1 MEKRSN
7 SKVQGQLD
15 FNAPLMSM
23 RRITGSPLE
32 NETVDYK
39 VDGTFDWG
47 GQSTVYR
54 SELKSGPLRN
64 PGTVPFLWEQSPGK
78 PKDEERVKATHD
90 APTPRAPRLPPG
102 RTLTIKQAHTKSAD
116 LSSDR
121 DVKNNEHGNRV
132 SSNGFQ
138 QSNIHPNS
146 DSTISANSDHAI
158 TSSIKG
164 KSNGTV
170 SNRPYSVI
178 PFSQNHA
185 YRDGLAMEDCDDFSD
200 ALETLSQTESCTV
213 ACSVSL
219 VSGMEDQDHRSTS
232 RFVDPQTRNFMID
245 RFLPAAKAMASESPQ
260 QTTRRPPVY
269 DLTMPL
275 SKGRENREPLP
286 FQSRPYIVKR
296 EIKEEE
302 DDEISGFSPKACGFF
317 PWRFRNAF
325 CHLNPVSHSARTKK
339 KKPLSLLPA
348 PNRGNAPRNL
358 SDGDALS
365 DSDDEDLTWEA
376 IYRQKIVNGNKSNGF
391 LRKGSDLKGF
401 SANDSPEIGDGLM
414 HRISYGSDSQTSNT
428 FRTPTSGG
436 ISPYRNGAPL
446 SPFSEGAGFLGFPK
460 AGKEDNIPSLES
472 RRSCNAI
479 SDIGTDDL
487 CFWKK
492 PSFLENTTRSGSV
505 SPAIEN
511 ALSVDTVHKV
521 GPSRTNP
528 GVFEYDEQVKG
539 NKSTFDLREAN
550 SETKQGISVSET
562 HLMGAMNLLEVGKES
577 EVLKPKQFEP
587 VEVSI
592 VSANMKAEQLYCP
605 EREICVHK
613 DLDSREQNT
622 VLVGNKSINDIPVME
637 GWPLRISTKCVELLS
652 ENKSLVPLNAKSENY
667 VSSTGSPPPLSP
679 PLPKSPSESWL
690 WRAMPRTPSPNSRLS
705 RLSGLR
711 SPLGK
716 QQQGS
721 EASFADPKWETIVKS
736 TYTQPGHLR
745 FSEELNR
752 QASPSSFRGSGPLA

>member
-1 MEKRSN
+1 MEKKSN

-23 RRITGSPLE
+23 RRITGSPIE

-39 VDGTFDWG
+39 VDGTLNWSG
-47 GQSTVYR
+47 MPPIYR

-64 PGTVPFLWEQSPGK
+64 PGTVPFLWEQSPGR
-78 PKDEERVKATHD
+78 PKDEERVKATHN

-102 RTLTIKQAHTKSAD
+102 RTLTIKQSHTKSAD
-116 LSSDR
+116 VSSNGDA
-121 DVKNNEHGNRV
+121 KNNEHGNRI

-138 QSNIHPNS
+138 QSNSHPNAES
-146 DSTISANSDHAI
+146 KISANSDHAFA
-158 TSSIKG
+158 SSIKG

-170 SNRPYSVI
+170 SNRPYSVN

-185 YRDGLAMEDCDDFSD
+185 YEDGLDMEDCDDFSD
-200 ALETLSQTESCTV
+200 ALETLSQTETCTV

-219 VSGMEDQDHRSTS
+219 VSGMEDQDLRSKS

-260 QTTRRPPVY
+260 QTSRRPPVH
-269 DLTMPL
+269 DLTL
-275 SKGRENREPLP
+275 SLNKGRENREPLP
-286 FQSRPYIVKR
+286 FQSRPYIMKR

-302 DDEISGFSPKACGFF
+302 DDEISSFTPKACGFF
-317 PWRFRNAF
+317 PWRLRNAF
-325 CHLNPVSHSARTKK
+325 CHLNPVSHSARMKK

-358 SDGDALS
+358 SDGEPLS

-376 IYRQKIVNGNKSNGF
+376 IYRQKIVNGNRSNGF

-401 SANDSPEIGDGLM
+401 SANASPEIGDGLM

-460 AGKEDNIPSLES
+460 AGKEDNIPPLES

-479 SDIGTDDL
+479 NDIGTEDL
-487 CFWKK
+487 CFWKR
-492 PSFLENTTRSGSV
+492 PSFLENTTKSGSL
-505 SPAIEN
+505 SPTIEK
-511 ALSVDTVHKV
+511 ALSVDTVHEM
-521 GPSRTNP
+521 GPSKTKP
-528 GVFEYDEQVKG
+528 GVFEYDALEKG
-539 NKSTFDLREAN
+539 NKSNFDVREAD
-550 SETKQGISVSET
+550 SESKQEISVSET
-562 HLMGAMNLLEVGKES
+562 HLIGAMNLLEVGKEN

-592 VSANMKAEQLYCP
+592 VPASMKAEQPYCS
-605 EREICVHK
+605 ERAICVHN
-613 DLDSREQNT
+613 DSDSREQNI
-622 VLVGNKSINDIPVME
+622 VLVGKKNINDTPVME
-637 GWPLRISTKCVELLS
+637 GWPLRISTKCVELLA
-652 ENKSLVPLNAKSENY
+652 ENKSLVPLNAKSESY
-667 VSSTGSPPPLSP
+667 VSASGSPPPLSP

-690 WRAMPRTPSPNSRLS
+690 WRAMPRTPSPSSRMS

-721 EASFADPKWETIVKS
+721 EASITDPKWETIVKS
-736 TYTQPGHLR
+736 TYTRPGHLR

-752 QASPSSFRGSGPLA
+752 QASPRILRRSGPLA

>member
-1 MEKRSN
+1 MEKKSN

-23 RRITGSPLE
+23 RRITGSPID
-32 NETVDYK
+32 NETVDCK
-39 VDGTFDWG
+39 VDGTLDWAG
-47 GQSTVYR
+47 KSPVYR

-64 PGTVPFLWEQSPGK
+64 PGTVPFLWEQSPGR
-78 PKDEERVKATHD
+78 PKDEEHVRATHN

-102 RTLTIKQAHTKSAD
+102 RTLTIKQGHINSAD
-116 LSSDR
+116 VSSNGDM
-121 DVKNNEHGNRV
+121 KNNEQGNII

-138 QSNIHPNS
+138 QSNSHPNF
-146 DSTISANSDHAI
+146 DSKISTNSDHAFV
-158 TSSIKG
+158 SNIKG

-170 SNRPYSVI
+170 SNRPFSVI

-185 YRDGLAMEDCDDFSD
+185 YEDGLGMDCDDFSD
-200 ALETLSQTESCTV
+200 ALETLSQTETCTA

-219 VSGMEDQDHRSTS
+219 VSGMEDQDLRSSS
-232 RFVDPQTRNFMID
+232 RFVDQQTRNFMID

-260 QTTRRPPVY
+260 QTSRRPPVH

-275 SKGRENREPLP
+275 NKGRENREPLP
-286 FQSRPYIVKR
+286 FQSRPYIMKR

-302 DDEISGFSPKACGFF
+302 DDEISGFSSKSCGFF
-317 PWRFRNAF
+317 PWRFRNAL
-325 CHLNPVSHSARTKK
+325 CHLNPVSHAARMKK
-339 KKPLSLLPA
+339 KKALSLLPA
-348 PNRGNAPRNL
+348 PKRGNVPRNL
-358 SDGDALS
+358 SDGEPLS

-401 SANDSPEIGDGLM
+401 SANASPEIGDGLM

-446 SPFSEGAGFLGFPK
+446 SPFSDGAGFLGFPK

-472 RRSCNAI
+472 RRSCNGVN
-479 SDIGTDDL
+479 DIGTEDL
-487 CFWKK
+487 CFWKR
-492 PSFLENTTRSGSV
+492 PFFLENSTRSGSV
-505 SPAIEN
+505 SPTIEK
-511 ALSVDTVHKV
+511 ALQVDTVHEMGSSK
-521 GPSRTNP
+521 TKP
-528 GVFEYDEQVKG
+528 GVFYYDEVAKG
-539 NKSTFDLREAN
+539 SKSNFDVRGPD
-550 SETKQGISVSET
+550 SESKQGICVSET
-562 HLMGAMNLLEVGKES
+562 HLIGAMNSLEVHKES
-577 EVLKPKQFEP
+577 DVLKPKQFEP
-587 VEVSI
+587 ADTSI
-592 VSANMKAEQLYCP
+592 VPISMKAEQPYCS
-605 EREICVHK
+605 ERAICVQN
-613 DLDSREQNT
+613 DSDSKEQNI
-622 VLVGNKSINDIPVME
+622 VCVGNKNINDVPVME
-637 GWPLRISTKCVELLS
+637 GWPLRISTKCVEILA
-652 ENKSLVPLNAKSENY
+652 ENKSLVPPNAKSESNA
-667 VSSTGSPPPLSP
+667 SASGSPPPPFP

-690 WRAMPRTPSPNSRLS
+690 WRAMPRTPSPNSRMS

-716 QQQGS
+716 QQQGL
-721 EASFADPKWETIVKS
+721 EASIADPKWETIVKS

-752 QASPSSFRGSGPLA
+752 QASPSSLRGNRPQS